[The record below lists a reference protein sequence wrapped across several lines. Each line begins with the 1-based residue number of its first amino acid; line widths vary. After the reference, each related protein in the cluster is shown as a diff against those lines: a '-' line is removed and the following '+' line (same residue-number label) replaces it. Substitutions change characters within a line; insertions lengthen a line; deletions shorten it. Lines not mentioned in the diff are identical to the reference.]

1 MRKKGLLFL
10 GVLFLL
16 ILIIYLIFTDRW
28 LENQMESIGT
38 SINGAKVELDGVDFS
53 FLKLRIKWDRLQVT
67 DPQNTWQNLFETG
80 KAEFDLDLEPLLSR
94 KYIIENFQLE
104 GMKFNT
110 KRSSDGKITKA
121 EAKKSKLFQMAEQK
135 IKQETAQ
142 MPILNLQKLSQKVNV
157 DSLWKLV
164 DLHSP
169 KRIDSLKS
177 YYSDRYVHW
186 DNRLKTLP
194 SEQEFNTISREIREI
209 QVDKISTI
217 EEFQKAH
224 SQVKDL
230 YQYVD
235 SLSKDV
241 KNVRTEFEI
250 DVKGVKENKINV
262 QKWIN
267 EDYQKILRLAQIP
280 DLSLGNMGKLLF
292 GKRIISRIQNVLGYV
307 GTARYYANK
316 FISTK
321 PEKEKPPRLKGQ
333 DIFFASRKGLPKFWI
348 KRISIS
354 GEAFNEMQISGKVED
369 IVSNQKIID
378 KMTVIQLSGTRRD
391 QAGLRLK
398 ASFDYRSTAPSE
410 NINLAILQIPISNVK
425 LSDFPLLPYR
435 LKKGTGEIE
444 ATLDFKQS
452 DFVFNMKMFI
462 NQMEFDYNEK
472 TINVDPALARMSRS
486 ILESLKQLMIQAN
499 ASQTDNQFR
508 FRVDT
513 NLDELISQKAR
524 AIMADEVEKARA
536 KIRSQVEQN
545 IAQRQLEL
553 NTLITKFE
561 GDLSSKIE
569 HLENQLSNN
578 RELLKTKQKEIEN
591 QLELEKKKMEK
602 KVEDKAKDVIKDL
615 FKK

>member
-1 MRKKGLLFL
+1 LRKKGLLFL
-10 GVLFLL
+10 GILFLL
-16 ILIIYLIFTDRW
+16 ILLIYLIFTDRW

-38 SINGAKVELDGVDFS
+38 TINGAKVELDGVDFS

-67 DPQNTWQNLFETG
+67 DPQNTWRNLFETG
-80 KAEFDLDLEPLLSR
+80 KAEFDLDLEPLLSK

-121 EAKKSKLFQMAEQK
+121 ETKKSKLFQMVEQK

-142 MPILNLQKLSQKVNV
+142 MPVFNLKKLSQKVNV
-157 DSLWKLV
+157 DSLWELV

-169 KRIDSLKS
+169 QKIDSLKS
-177 YYSDRYVHW
+177 YYLDRYAHW

-194 SEQEFNTISREIREI
+194 SEQELNTISREVQAI
-209 QVDKISTI
+209 QVDKINTI
-217 EEFQKAH
+217 EEFQKTL
-224 SQVKDL
+224 SQVKDT

-241 KNVRTEFEI
+241 KSIRSEFEM
-250 DVKGVKENKINV
+250 DLKNVKENKLNV

-267 EDYQKILRLAQIP
+267 EDYQKILSLAQIP
-280 DLSLGNMGKLLF
+280 DLSMENMGKLLF
-292 GKRIISRIQNVLGYV
+292 GKRIISRIQNVLGYI

-321 PEKEKPPRLKGQ
+321 TEKEKPPRLKGQ

-348 KRISIS
+348 KQISVS

-378 KMTVIQLSGTRRD
+378 EMTVVQLSGTRRD
-391 QAGLRLK
+391 QAGLK
-398 ASFDYRSTAPSE
+398 FNAYFDYRNTTPSE
-410 NINLAILQIPISNVK
+410 NINLTLLQIPISNVK

-435 LKKGTGEIE
+435 LRKGTGEIE

-452 DFVFNMKMFI
+452 DFNFNMKMYI
-462 NQMEFDYNEK
+462 NQMEFDFSDK
-472 TINVDPALARMSRS
+472 TINVNPEIARLSRS
-486 ILESLKQLMIQAN
+486 ILESLKQLVIQAS

-513 NLDELISQKAR
+513 NLDELIGQKAR
-524 AIMADEVEKARA
+524 AIMAEEVEKARV

-545 IAQRQLEL
+545 IAQRQSEL

-561 GDLSSKIE
+561 SDLSSKIE
-569 HLENQLSNN
+569 QVEKELSSQQ
-578 RELLKTKQKEIEN
+578 ELLKTKQKEIEN
-591 QLELEKKKMEK
+591 QIELEKKKMEK
-602 KVEDKAKDVIKDL
+602 KVEDKAKDLIKDI